1 VLADVPETAA
11 LCREETFGPVVAIY
25 PVASEEEAIA
35 RANNSELGLNASLWT
50 QAARGAELG
59 ARLEAGTVNVNEG
72 YAASWGSLS
81 APMGGWKASGVGR
94 RHGAEGLLKYT
105 EAQTVSVQRLLR
117 FAPLPGMANE
127 RYADLLTG
135 AVRVLNRFR

>member
-1 VLADVPETAA
+1 M
-11 LCREETFGPVVAIY
+11 
-25 PVASEEEAIA
+25 
-35 RANNSELGLNASLWT
+35 LGGMT
-50 QAARGAELG
+50 DAEG
-59 ARLEAGTVNVNEG
+59 R
-72 YAASWGSLS
+72 
-81 APMGGWKASGVGR
+81 PGR

-117 FAPLPGMANE
+117 FAPLPGMSNE